1 MRPIATSP
9 SVSPPSLASPTAT
22 LSTTIIWIAW
32 PCRAEQII
40 RRLRPAAC
48 RLLDL
53 DANLNA
59 AIASL
64 GHGCL
69 YPCVMMAPENHQI
82 TDNAGFRRFFG
93 VGLGKTREG
102 LMIAPR
108 VDNSITSTKQRAR
121 LSSSDIIQSF
131 CKRRRPKTAGVGDL
145 VVQLAPNLRW
155 PRRHVT
161 RSSSS

>member
-9 SVSPPSLASPTAT
+9 SVSPPSSASPTAT

-64 GHGCL
+64 KHGCL
-69 YPCVMMAPENHQI
+69 YPCVMMPPENHQI
-82 TDNAGFRRFFG
+82 TDNAGFQKILWRRFRKDSRG
-93 VGLGKTREG
+93 T
-102 LMIAPR
+102 
-108 VDNSITSTKQRAR
+108 D
-121 LSSSDIIQSF
+121 D
-131 CKRRRPKTAGVGDL
+131 RPKSG
-145 VVQLAPNLRW
+145 
-155 PRRHVT
+155 
-161 RSSSS
+161 